1 MPDDKKQDVFDWLM
15 SLNPV
20 VIDVDENG
28 DFTNPSQVEDLKNRI
43 KEEVK
48 EIRDN
53 EQQ

>member
-20 VIDVDENG
+20 VIDVDEEGN
-28 DFTNPSQVEDLKNRI
+28 FTDSSQVEDLKNRI

-48 EIRDN
+48 EIGDS
-53 EQQ
+53 E